1 MKQICKFDPQRDVM
15 AVDPS
20 GYADLVKANQTNSID
35 GLAQATE
42 GRSNGIEDPR
52 SIGTRPDDV
61 FEAMQAQKAA
71 AGYVPEAET
80 S

>member
-1 MKQICKFDPQRDVM
+1 MRQICKYDPQRDVM
-15 AVDPS
+15 AVDPT

-42 GRSNGIEDPR
+42 GMSNGIDDPR
-52 SIGTRPDDV
+52 SIGSRPDDV

-71 AGYVPEAET
+71 SEYVPEGGT